1 MTTTM
6 HYLAVVLFI
15 VLICLTSW
23 GWLVFPVDA
32 REQQMLKQ
40 EQAAAAA
47 LPKDAADQEPL
58 DSPEYDLGGSTGLR
72 IE

>member
-1 MTTTM
+1 M

-47 LPKDAADQEPL
+47 LPKDATDQEPL

-72 IE
+72 VE